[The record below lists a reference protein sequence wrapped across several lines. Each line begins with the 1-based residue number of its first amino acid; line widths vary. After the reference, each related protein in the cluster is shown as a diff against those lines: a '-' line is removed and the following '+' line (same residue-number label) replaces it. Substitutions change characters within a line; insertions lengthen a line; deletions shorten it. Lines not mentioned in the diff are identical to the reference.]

1 MTLQKTRRSIAV
13 LGGSFDPVH
22 NGHVALGNYFAK
34 LLVPDELRVIPAGN
48 PWQKQG
54 LHAAPQHRAAMVKLA
69 FTGLAVPVVID
80 EQELHRPSRTYTIDT
95 LRALRAELGPD
106 TSIAFLMGADQLQQL
121 HTWKEWQSLFDYAHI
136 CAASRPGFDIDAG
149 HLPPEVARELRRRD
163 GSAAQIRESA
173 HGLAFV
179 ANNLAVDISATEIR
193 AVLHHGQNPG
203 AFVPAGVLD
212 YIKQHRLYED

>member
-1 MTLQKTRRSIAV
+1 MTQQKTRRCVAV

-34 LLVPDELRVIPAGN
+34 LLVPDELRVVPTGN

-54 LHAAPQHRAAMVKLA
+54 LNAAPQHRVAMAKLA
-69 FTGLAVPVVID
+69 FSGLAVPVVID
-80 EQELHRPSRTYTIDT
+80 EQEIQRQSRTYTIDT
-95 LRALRAELGPD
+95 LRSLRVELGPD
-106 TSIAFLMGADQLQQL
+106 ASIAFLIGADQLQQL
-121 HTWKEWQSLFDYAHI
+121 HTWKEWQSLFDHAHI

-149 HLPPEVARELRRRD
+149 HLPAEVAREMRRRE
-163 GSAAQIRESA
+163 GSASQIRESA

-193 AVLHHGQNPG
+193 AALHHGQNPA